1 MKPGDWK
8 QGKWRVCALLLLL
21 FAVGNV
27 TVAAECRTDRSS
39 LDPVARQ
46 RIDDALGKVIPSDA
60 DAPGAGVVAVLNGEI
75 IVCSAFGYANLEH
88 DVKITH
94 ESRFEMASVSKQFTA
109 LAILLLAQDGKLE
122 LDDPVTDYLDWFPDF
137 GYEVRIHHLI
147 HHTSGIKDIY
157 PQLVLTGRS
166 YLDAYWSSNARS
178 LLERQRSL
186 NHIPGEQYSYTNSG
200 YFLLAQIVEQV
211 AQQSLPEFL
220 EERLFVPLGM
230 QDAKFRSSPTQ
241 LLPRRVNSYR
251 FRRGEFS
258 PFPSNAA
265 VVGPAYLHLSVNDM
279 AIWAAQFGDPD
290 SRVAALLNRMIKIEP
305 LPNGSRNRYTYGLF
319 VDRYRKMSAI
329 THSGGWLGFSSYQQY
344 LPEQKLTIIVASNN
358 SRIKSVDVVH
368 TLTDAILGLD
378 ALIPPETETGN
389 GPDQQA
395 LELFAGLYET
405 EFGDFKEME
414 VRDGQLGFLAL
425 PSREFNALIPNGPA
439 WFRVA
444 DSPLEQIEFVQGPS
458 GLATQYLVHLDNGP
472 TLQRMRVEKVESG
485 PDDFEQYLGRY
496 FSEELETLYTIRR
509 KDEGI
514 VASSIAFG
522 DIKLK
527 PASKDGFTGVFW
539 FPTVRFLR
547 DFNQSITGF
556 NVTMNRVRH
565 AYFKKIDW

>member
-8 QGKWRVCALLLLL
+8 LGRRLAYALLLLL
-21 FAVGNV
+21 VTINNV
-27 TVAAECRTDRSS
+27 TVAAECRADRSN
-39 LDPVARQ
+39 LDPVVRQ
-46 RIDDALGKVIPSDA
+46 RIDGALDKLIPSDV
-60 DAPGAGVVAVLNGEI
+60 DAPGAGIVAVLNGEV

-88 DVKITH
+88 GVKITH

-109 LAILLLAQDGKLE
+109 LAILLLAEDGKLE
-122 LDDPVTDYLDWFPDF
+122 LDDPVTDYLDWFPDL
-137 GYEVRIHHLI
+137 GYEIRIHHLI

-157 PQLVLTGRS
+157 AQLVLTGRS
-166 YLDAYWSSNARS
+166 YLDAYWSSNVRS

-251 FRRGEFS
+251 FRRNEFS
-258 PFPSNAA
+258 PLPSNAA
-265 VVGPAYLHLSVNDM
+265 VVGPAHLHLSVNDM

-290 SRVAALLNRMIKIEP
+290 SRVAALLNRMIEIQP
-305 LPNGSRNRYTYGLF
+305 LSNGSRNRYTYGLY
-319 VDRYRKMSAI
+319 VDHYRNMAAI
-329 THSGGWLGFSSYQQY
+329 THAGGWLGFSSYQQY
-344 LPEQKLTIIVASNN
+344 LPEQNLTVIVASNN
-358 SRIKSVDVVH
+358 PRIKSIDVVH
-368 TLTDAILGLD
+368 TMTDAILGLD
-378 ALIPPETETGN
+378 APMPPDTDTGN
-389 GPDQQA
+389 GPDQQE
-395 LELFAGLYET
+395 LESFVGLYET
-405 EFGDFKEME
+405 EFGDFKEIE

-425 PSREFNALIPNGPA
+425 PGRKFFALIPDGPA

-444 DSPLEQIEFVQGPS
+444 GSPLEQIEFVQGPS
-458 GLATQYLVHLDNGP
+458 GQATQYLLHADKGP
-472 TLQRMRVEKVESG
+472 TLQRMRVAKAEPNS
-485 PDDFEQYLGRY
+485 DDFEQYVGRY

-509 KDEGI
+509 KDKGI

-527 PASKDGFTGVFW
+527 PAIEGWLHRCFLVSDRPLFARSGSVDHRLQCDHEPRSAHL
-539 FPTVRFLR
+539 FPE
-547 DFNQSITGF
+547 D
-556 NVTMNRVRH
+556 
-565 AYFKKIDW
+565 